1 MDNHS
6 ESSDYKSVHE
16 SSDIE
21 YDSDSSVSHGFSSES
36 EIDFDELSYD
46 IPTNSIPQAHYLGK
60 LKLNGP
66 KLLSQRMETWIFS
79 LIVRQVAENIY
90 TTVINQLTCFVYFI
104 HYIQGLF

>member
-1 MDNHS
+1 MNQVITKVCMKVVTLNMTVTAQFHMDLVVKVRLILMSRHMTYQLIQFHKHIIWEN
-6 ESSDYKSVHE
+6 
-16 SSDIE
+16 
-21 YDSDSSVSHGFSSES
+21 
-36 EIDFDELSYD
+36 L
-46 IPTNSIPQAHYLGK
+46 